1 MECILRAFLFI
12 LMLGPILVDIL
23 VLFSIAV
30 TANCFTLA
38 YFILFGWC
46 CEIKICSESQC
57 HGPFIEEA
65 LIKPWTLL
73 EKLWDKISNFLEGK

>member
-1 MECILRAFLFI
+1 MECILRVFLFI
-12 LMLGPILVDIL
+12 LMLGPVLVATL
-23 VLFSIAV
+23 VLFSIAI
-30 TANCFTLA
+30 TTNCFTLI

-46 CEIKICSESQC
+46 CEIKICSEC

-73 EKLWDKISNFLEGK
+73 KKLWDKISNFLEGN